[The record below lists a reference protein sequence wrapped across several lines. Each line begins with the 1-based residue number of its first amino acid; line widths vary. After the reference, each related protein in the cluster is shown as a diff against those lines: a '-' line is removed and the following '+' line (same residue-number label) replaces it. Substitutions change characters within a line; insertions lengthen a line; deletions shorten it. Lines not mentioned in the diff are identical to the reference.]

1 MAEKAKPSR
10 SVDGI
15 QFSPEFNR
23 DRMLRQIQRLC
34 EPLRARHAN
43 NRGGNARVAQRE
55 LQGCCCQWQTVAL
68 AGYFH
73 LPGAS
78 KQFGRRL
85 AIHIARIG
93 TRALRQDTAPIWRGI
108 QSCDSPAGAYFPERF
123 GLPVE
128 EREAVMRNGCLKKA
142 GLDKAHHQVDRTPG
156 DSQVRDQALC
166 FTLL

>member
-1 MAEKAKPSR
+1 M
-10 SVDGI
+10 
-15 QFSPEFNR
+15 
-23 DRMLRQIQRLC
+23 MRLC
-34 EPLRARHAN
+34 HPLGARHAN
-43 NRGGNARVAQRE
+43 NRGCNARVAQRE

-93 TRALRQDTAPIWRGI
+93 ARTFRQDTAPIWRGI
-108 QSCDSPAGAYFPERF
+108 QGCDPLAGAYLPEGF
-123 GLPVE
+123 SLSVE

-156 DSQVRDQALC
+156 DSQVRDQALF